1 MMTPTRRWYGRTAS
15 MMSEINTV
23 AMADDAAPT
32 AFGYLQT
39 PSSRLGG
46 RLRTIVGRIPGVDHD
61 GRR

>member
-1 MMTPTRRWYGRTAS
+1 

-46 RLRTIVGRIPGVDHD
+46 RLRTIAGRIPGVDHD